1 MPIPIVN
8 LDFCSEPVNLYCP
21 VCGQLIFS
29 LGIHQE
35 SCDHVIFLGDSA
47 TGNWSWQQEQY
58 VQEFNLVVQQKYAE
72 ACNNGFYGSLNDYN
86 TTIKADKA
94 ATIAVDTITR
104 KTAFMLSVST
114 SDIGCGGMYNGT
126 IYAIFDYLPQ
136 GSETCQLFNRR
147 VSG

>member
-1 MPIPIVN
+1 MPIPIVH
-8 LDFCSEPVNLYCP
+8 LDFCSEPVNLHCP
-21 VCGQLIFS
+21 VCGQLIFA
-29 LGIHQE
+29 LGVHPK

-72 ACNNGFYGSLNDYN
+72 ACKNGFYGSLNDYN
-86 TTIKADKA
+86 ATIKADKA
-94 ATIAVDTITR
+94 ATIAADIIAR

-126 IYAIFDYLPQ
+126 IYAIFDYLPKGQ
-136 GSETCQLFNRR
+136 KLTCDLP
-147 VSG
+147 VLK